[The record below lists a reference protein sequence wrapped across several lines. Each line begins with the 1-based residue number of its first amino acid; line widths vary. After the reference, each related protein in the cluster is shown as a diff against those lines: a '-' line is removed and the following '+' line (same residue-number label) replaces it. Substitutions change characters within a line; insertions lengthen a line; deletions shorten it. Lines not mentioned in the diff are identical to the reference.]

1 MEEVDDG
8 GAVSV
13 SISISDE
20 DPHVGTKS
28 RPSIAELDRVA
39 ECKSPASKAADTAA
53 EAESAR
59 LAAEAEEIKLTAQAE
74 VAAARALTVQA
85 EAEKAAALAEAA
97 EARVMV
103 QQAKAEKAAAEAAMA
118 EAKALLE
125 TAVSEKASAEAEVEK
140 ASEEKEAAVR
150 LAAEAA
156 EGAARDKA
164 TAEEAEIARKAA
176 EAEAAAAKSAAKEAE
191 EGKKAAE
198 TEAANAKIAAQ
209 EASVNKEAAAKTA
222 AAALAA
228 SEAAAAEKA
237 ATAEPAADEQAPVD
251 ATAAPPTEKTQSP
264 STPEKTVSPSTPPSK
279 QERTEAAAA
288 AKSRMFAE
296 VSGMKRREKSMYN
309 RKKAAAFVNE
319 LAEKKHIFDK
329 DKDVLHAP
337 PLVQRQ
343 SSREKVVSVPAA
355 TLAPPPKAA
364 AQLSVVPVGAV
375 ATSGAGAGGAKPV
388 RGAPSQKPS
397 MRKSIR
403 NMFKSKRSRRPKNRG
418 APAAGDTGAK
428 QANEAAVRK
437 PGSVTVAEIDAGLPE
452 HDEYERLDP
461 RAIDAARWTDKSI
474 RQLIDEIKKHGEV
487 SSAGQVAISFGKLFD
502 ETANIFDALVGIIK
516 VG

>member
-1 MEEVDDG
+1 
-8 GAVSV
+8 
-13 SISISDE
+13 
-20 DPHVGTKS
+20 
-28 RPSIAELDRVA
+28 
-39 ECKSPASKAADTAA
+39 
-53 EAESAR
+53 
-59 LAAEAEEIKLTAQAE
+59 
-74 VAAARALTVQA
+74 
-85 EAEKAAALAEAA
+85 
-97 EARVMV
+97 
-103 QQAKAEKAAAEAAMA
+103 
-118 EAKALLE
+118 
-125 TAVSEKASAEAEVEK
+125 
-140 ASEEKEAAVR
+140 
-150 LAAEAA
+150 
-156 EGAARDKA
+156 
-164 TAEEAEIARKAA
+164 
-176 EAEAAAAKSAAKEAE
+176 
-191 EGKKAAE
+191 
-198 TEAANAKIAAQ
+198 
-209 EASVNKEAAAKTA
+209 
-222 AAALAA
+222 
-228 SEAAAAEKA
+228 
-237 ATAEPAADEQAPVD
+237 
-251 ATAAPPTEKTQSP
+251 
-264 STPEKTVSPSTPPSK
+264 
-279 QERTEAAAA
+279 
-288 AKSRMFAE
+288 MFAE